1 MASVYQFLRAVE
13 HFEPFPKLK
22 SEIEQTP
29 LGTELTI
36 FAEWINSNKELRA
49 AFDDIVRKAKDDPTG
64 LDPQIKD
71 FLEKNTRINNS
82 IDKITRLLQQERKK
96 QQQPT
101 RIPQVQPLGPAVN
114 IPQPLAQQPAAVP
127 TNRFYNWRTDE
138 PPEFEHRSLSL
149 PFDKVDCPKDMEA
162 EVRAHCFQQYKK
174 AMSLMEHSVSEL
186 ANEYIERNPYAKG
199 TAPFE
204 AQLRQPATAPE
215 RQDAPDGVLMKFA
228 NAYAQRYMDLYE
240 AYIQWEIDNNIPM
253 IPVTAGQMKLHGFT
267 SQEILQMQGSC
278 VKFSE
283 ISDGISA
290 ALGSDLLKYKKIV
303 EVMTGNSRAFSLDDI
318 LTDDQKLDALIAT
331 FEDEPAKRQEL
342 VNKLKPFLA
351 EYKSLPEKGL
361 IDRAHFLMHTFGHLE
376 YEDIAMQLYY
386 VGIMK
391 PSEKATKEE
400 RIQMEIRHRIGGDSS
415 IHQNSPGSLGGNP
428 LAYLNMLREGEPG
441 NPQAEFREKMFFV
454 YMNNH
459 FANAVIKTPEIM
471 QSVNDYL
478 AREGKGWALDAEF
491 ISEMD
496 RRGPS
501 YIPPIFRYGA
511 NAAINREIREP
522 LTHEE
527 VAEFYQ
533 NNPNI
538 SVREAMEGIANI
550 NAYYKSKLS
559 ERELMNQIGEN
570 TWRSDDPNRPW
581 TQLNFGTGAAIFRL
595 HNTPSQSM
603 SDAAKQYIQI
613 VSDLGLPVYSGISGT
628 LDQSTAM
635 AGLVGLGVDAD
646 PEARRRELEV
656 IKLAYLAF
664 MLPGRD
670 HSAHEILQSS
680 RSYGLEYVAG
690 PGYHEYIYPD
700 DAAHVNRSIQ
710 TKQAERS
717 AHTPEYYL
725 SEEYLKIAIQAVKQR
740 KAEASNVATASP
752 DPVAEPA
759 KENAHPNYY
768 VGIPIMETTLGQ
780 KILAMQQQSPKNPDI
795 HWVQAK
801 DWHITVG
808 WLPDDISPGKLQVI
822 NDAIRPILEKYT
834 NLNLT
839 LNNLYL
845 SQDNKDVLIELS
857 EETGGMRAMRQA
869 IREALQELD
878 IKPPITFDWSDNIHI
893 KIAYADSPQAAQ
905 SLEDNFKGVPQG
917 ERVEVEEACML
928 HYDSQRWSL
937 AIDRRFPLAA
947 KSERNKQN
955 ERDAMQ
961 QIQEAKAAT
970 RTTIETLR
978 QSSASPLRRQP
989 ILNQL
994 EKQQGSKKLS
1004 TLPDRSGKTPKAE
1017 TPHQQVSKGEQT
1029 KTTAEEPE
1037 QKSDSHKQPSP
1048 KRRG

>member
-13 HFEPFPKLK
+13 HFEPFPKVK
-22 SEIEQTP
+22 SEIEHTP
-29 LGTELTI
+29 LGNELAI
-36 FAEWINSNKELRA
+36 FAGWINSNDQLRA
-49 AFDDIVRKAKDDPTG
+49 AFDDIVRKAAVDPTG
-64 LDPQIKD
+64 LDPDIKD
-71 FLEKNTRINNS
+71 LLEKNTIVNAS
-82 IDKITRLLQQERKK
+82 IDKITRLLQQERK
-96 QQQPT
+96 QQPA
-101 RIPQVQPLGPAVN
+101 RIPAVQPLSPT
-114 IPQPLAQQPAAVP
+114 IRPPQPLAQQPTVAP
-127 TNRFYNWRTDE
+127 TSRFHNWRSDE
-138 PPEFEHRSLSL
+138 SPEFEHRSLSL
-149 PFDKVDCPKDMEA
+149 PFDKVDCPKGLEA
-162 EVRAHCFQQYKK
+162 EVRAHCLQQYKK
-174 AMSLMEHSVSEL
+174 AMSLMEHSVGEL
-186 ANEYIERNPYAKG
+186 ANEYVVRNPYAKG

-204 AQLRQPATAPE
+204 AQLRRPSTAQE
-215 RQDAPDGVLMKFA
+215 RQDAPDGILMKFA

-240 AYIQWEIDNNIPM
+240 AYIQWEMANEIPM

-267 SQEILQMQGSC
+267 SQEILEMQGSC
-278 VKFSE
+278 TKFSE

-290 ALGSDLLKYKKIV
+290 ALDSDLVKYKKIV
-303 EVMTGNSRAFSLDDI
+303 EVMTGNSRDFSLDDI

-331 FEDEPAKRQEL
+331 FEDAPAKRQAL
-342 VNKLKPFLA
+342 VGKLKPFLA
-351 EYKSLPEKGL
+351 EYNGLPEKKL
-361 IDRAHFLMHTFGHLE
+361 IDRAHFLMHSFGHLE

-386 VGIMK
+386 VGIME
-391 PSEKATKEE
+391 PSHAATKEE
-400 RIQMEIRHRIGGDSS
+400 RIQMEIRHRVGGDSS

-428 LAYLNMLREGEPG
+428 LAYLNMLRGGEPG

-478 AREGKGWALDAEF
+478 VRERKGWALDAEF
-491 ISEMD
+491 VSEMN

-538 SVREAMEGIANI
+538 SVREAMEGIANV

-559 ERELMNQIGEN
+559 ERELMNQIGES

-603 SDAAKQYIQI
+603 SDAAKQYVQV

-680 RSYGLEYVAG
+680 RSYGLEYIAG

-717 AHTPEYYL
+717 VHTPEYYL
-725 SEEYLKIAIQAVKQR
+725 SQEYLQIAIQAAKQR
-740 KAEASNVATASP
+740 KGAASSLANASP
-752 DPVAEPA
+752 ASAAVPAED
-759 KENAHPNYY
+759 NAHPNYY
-768 VGIPIMETTLGQ
+768 VGIPIMETTLGE
-780 KILAMQQQSPKNPDI
+780 KILDMQQQSPENPDI
-795 HWVQAK
+795 HWVQAN

-808 WLPDDISPGKLQVI
+808 WLPDNISPGKLQRI
-822 NDAIRPILEKYT
+822 NAAIRPILEKYA

-839 LNNLYL
+839 LDSLYL
-845 SQDNKDVLIELS
+845 SQDKKDVLIKLS
-857 EETGGMRAMRQA
+857 DEKGGMSEMRRAV
-869 IREALQELD
+869 REAVQELD
-878 IKPPITFDWSDNIHI
+878 IDPPITFDWSDDIHI
-893 KIAYADSPQAAQ
+893 KIAYAESPQSAQ
-905 SLEDNFKGVPQG
+905 SLQDNFKGVPQG
-917 ERVEVEEACML
+917 EKVEVEEACML
-928 HYDSQRWSL
+928 HYDSQRWAM
-937 AIDRRFPLAA
+937 AIDRRYPLAA

-955 ERDAMQ
+955 EQGVMQ
-961 QIQEAKAAT
+961 QIQEAKATT
-970 RTTIETLR
+970 RTTVETLR
-978 QSSASPLRRQP
+978 QSKASPIRRQA

-994 EKQQGSKKLS
+994 DRHKDSKKLS
-1004 TLPDRSGKTPKAE
+1004 SPEQAGETPKAKA
-1017 TPHQQVSKGEQT
+1017 PQQQEFRGKQT
-1029 KTTAEEPE
+1029 QATAEHE
-1037 QKSDSHKQPSP
+1037 QKSDSHKAPP